1 MRRSEAT
8 RHWLL
13 GGLLLLAFAIAP
25 TATRAATVDVTGTW
39 NLRVN
44 DPTDGCTWAGQM
56 FLTQTGTDF
65 TGSATL
71 DLVAGSG
78 MCIPVINGTLEG
90 SISGSGS
97 GFIID
102 FGLASG
108 SFGTAMFTGTVS
120 DDGQSAMGEFSNNAS
135 GTWSADKVPAHPAP
149 TLGGLALAA
158 LFGLLTVAGVVSVRR
173 RAAH

>member
-8 RHWLL
+8 RHGLL
-13 GGLLLLAFAIAP
+13 GGLLLLALAVAP
-25 TATRAATVDVTGTW
+25 SVTRAATVDVTGTW
-39 NLRVN
+39 NLTVN
-44 DPTDGCTWAGQM
+44 DPSLGCTWAGQM
-56 FLTQTGTDF
+56 FLTQTGTFF

-78 MCIPVINGTLEG
+78 MCIPVINGALEG

-97 GFIID
+97 GFIIN

-108 SFGTAMFTGTVS
+108 SFGSASFKGVIS
-120 DDGQSAMGEFSNNAS
+120 DDGLSAMGDFENNAS

-149 TLGGLALAA
+149 TLGGFALAT

-173 RAAH
+173 RAA